1 MHLKRDTC
9 ALPNEAR
16 GAFDT
21 YTVTHTFTNSY
32 VTRIP
37 VDYPVPSP
45 TFIFSKVLLNASY
58 RLRLNQQEHVSAQV
72 PLLAVRLEQ

>member
-1 MHLKRDTC
+1 VC
-9 ALPNEAR
+9 VAER

-21 YTVTHTFTNSY
+21 HTVTHTFTNTY

-37 VDYPVPSP
+37 VDYPVPLLRL
-45 TFIFSKVLLNASY
+45 FIFSTQRLLPTSS
-58 RLRLNQQEHVSAQV
+58 LNQQEHVSAQV